1 MDLAELSELLALPSL
16 VADLDALEST
26 MVDVLRRDG
35 TLDELV
41 EPGIRVVTGG
51 GKRLRPTL
59 TIAAA
64 AVGGAPAND
73 HVTAAGVA
81 VELVQVGSLVHD
93 DLMDHAKTRRGV
105 ETVNAREGLNWA
117 ILVGDYLLAVA
128 GIQAASVSKEVAHS
142 LARTIA
148 DLAAGQGREVA
159 RQGDPHRSV
168 ADYEASI
175 RGKTAA
181 LMRCSATVGAQAAGM
196 SLMEVDALAAFG
208 EGFGMAF
215 QIVDDVLDVVASSEK
230 LGKPAGNDIGEGVFT
245 LPVIYA
251 LDGPE
256 GERLA
261 ELLERR
267 TDDAAV
273 AEANELVRRSDGVR
287 LALDAARD
295 WNGRA
300 ADLLA
305 GFDSPTAEGLAKLP
319 DHYLAWA
326 LDRAG
331 YSPSR

>member
-1 MDLAELSELLALPSL
+1 MALLFVCCSCVFFFQAEDGIRGAQ
-16 VADLDALEST
+16 ESRGLGD
-26 MVDVLRRDG
+26 VYKRQVLRRDG

-175 RGKTAA
+175 RGKT
-181 LMRCSATVGAQAAGM
+181 C
-196 SLMEVDALAAFG
+196 
-208 EGFGMAF
+208 
-215 QIVDDVLDVVASSEK
+215 
-230 LGKPAGNDIGEGVFT
+230 
-245 LPVIYA
+245 
-251 LDGPE
+251 
-256 GERLA
+256 
-261 ELLERR
+261 LLY
-267 TDDAAV
+267 T
-273 AEANELVRRSDGVR
+273 
-287 LALDAARD
+287 
-295 WNGRA
+295 
-300 ADLLA
+300 
-305 GFDSPTAEGLAKLP
+305 
-319 DHYLAWA
+319 
-326 LDRAG
+326 
-331 YSPSR
+331 SPSPRDS

>member
-1 MDLAELSELLALPSL
+1 MDLHELSELLALPSL
-16 VADLDALEST
+16 VSDLDALEAA
-26 MVDVLRRDG
+26 MVDVLREAD
-35 TLDELV
+35 TLDALV

-93 DLMDHAKTRRGV
+93 DLMHHAKTRRGV

-128 GIQAASVSKEVAHS
+128 GIQAASVSADVAHS

-148 DLAAGQGREVA
+148 DLAAGQGREVT
-159 RQGDPHRSV
+159 RQGDPKRSV
-168 ADYEASI
+168 AEYEASI
-175 RGKTAA
+175 LGKTAA
-181 LMRCSATVGAQAAGM
+181 LMRCSAKVGAQAAGM
-196 SLMEVDALAAFG
+196 GPAEVDALAAFG

-215 QIVDDVLDVVASSEK
+215 QIIDDVLDVVATSEK

-251 LDGPE
+251 LE
-256 GERLA
+256 GAEGDRLT
-261 ELLERR
+261 ELLANR
-267 TDDAAV
+267 TEEAAA
-273 AEANELVRRSDGVR
+273 AEATELVRGSDGVR
-287 LALDAARD
+287 QALDAARD

-300 ADLLA
+300 SDLLA
-305 GFDSPTAEGLAKLP
+305 GFDSPTAAGLAQLP
-319 DHYLAWA
+319 DRYLTWA

-331 YSPSR
+331 YEPAG

>member
-1 MDLAELSELLALPSL
+1 MDLDELSELLALPSL

-148 DLAAGQGREVA
+148 DLAAGQGREV
-159 RQGDPHRSV
+159 
-168 ADYEASI
+168 SI

-319 DHYLAWA
+319 DHYLAWV

>member
-1 MDLAELSELLALPSL
+1 MDLHELSELLALPSL
-16 VADLDALEST
+16 VADLDALEDA
-26 MVDVLRRDG
+26 MVEVLRRAE
-35 TLDELV
+35 TLDALV

-93 DLMDHAKTRRGV
+93 DLMDHALTRRGV
-105 ETVNAREGLNWA
+105 DTVNAREGLNWA

-128 GIQAASVSKEVAHS
+128 GIEAASVSAAVATS

-148 DLAAGQGREVA
+148 DLAAGQGREVT
-159 RQGDPHRSV
+159 RQRDAHRTV

-181 LMRCSATVGAQAAGM
+181 LMRCSAKVGAQAAGM
-196 SLMEVDALAAFG
+196 PPDEVDALAAYG

-215 QIVDDVLDVVASSEK
+215 QIVDDVLDVVASSER

-251 LDGPE
+251 LDGPD
-256 GERLA
+256 GDRLG
-261 ELLERR
+261 ELLADSTNEESAR
-267 TDDAAV
+267 AAT
-273 AEANELVRRSDGVR
+273 ELVRASQGVPM
-287 LALDAARD
+287 ALESARE
-295 WNGRA
+295 WNRRA

-305 GFDSPTAEGLAKLP
+305 GFDSPTAAGLAELP
-319 DHYLAWA
+319 ARYVGWA

-331 YSPSR
+331 YRPR